1 MRLVIPIGSP
11 DPYREAWSQFR
22 LLLKALRTR
31 FWDQKPFIL
40 SHLLTGRCNAN
51 CQSCLWKLP
60 AESRADEL
68 TTEQVMGLYAE
79 AVACGFREL
88 VLWGGEPLLRP
99 DAPALLGF
107 ARNVGMRTTLI
118 TNGWSLADRHADV
131 LPNVNRLILSLDAV
145 GDLHDDIRGCSGLFR
160 RINAALDVTLAHYG
174 NTRVVLICVV
184 SKLNFNALE
193 PLVDFARERKLPLL
207 FQHMNLEDYG
217 AGDRSENARQIALS
231 ATESGEVSARL
242 RKLRIS
248 GARLRDS
255 TSYLEAMG
263 RNSFE
268 YRCHYKKVLLR
279 VEANGDILDCTRIAV
294 PLVNIKQC
302 SLKAFLD
309 APGYRQ
315 FISRAESCNRCRDIG
330 VVELSHIWEGHLR
343 AVVNAT
349 LGAVG
354 R

>member
-145 GDLHDDIRGCSGLFR
+145 GDLHGSFSAYQRSPGCNTCSLRKHAGRSHLR
-160 RINAALDVTLAHYG
+160 RFETQFQCARTARRLCARAETSA
-174 NTRVVLICVV
+174 VVP
-184 SKLNFNALE
+184 AYE
-193 PLVDFARERKLPLL
+193 PR
-207 FQHMNLEDYG
+207 
-217 AGDRSENARQIALS
+217 
-231 ATESGEVSARL
+231 RL
-242 RKLRIS
+242 RRWRSFRKC
-248 GARLRDS
+248 ATDC
-255 TSYLEAMG
+255 AF
-263 RNSFE
+263 RN
-268 YRCHYKKVLLR
+268 RKR
-279 VEANGDILDCTRIAV
+279 
-294 PLVNIKQC
+294 
-302 SLKAFLD
+302 
-309 APGYRQ
+309 
-315 FISRAESCNRCRDIG
+315 
-330 VVELSHIWEGHLR
+330 
-343 AVVNAT
+343 
-349 LGAVG
+349 
-354 R
+354 